1 MGSRIAA
8 EEREKTVRGGRR
20 ESAVTGLDDVM
31 KCAPRGM
38 L

>member
-8 EEREKTVRGGRR
+8 GEREKTVRG